1 MNWLYCMFSAI
12 FSSPRCKYPMSGVA
26 LVTISPSSSRI
37 MRRTPCVDGCE
48 GPMLITSF
56 SPSIS
61 SVSCMAF
68 KLRANAS
75 GCSSVVVAIYSSIVW
90 FSKKTEHRPAGAFS
104 SAAKSLCVWEKMQAA
119 YFTAAYFTA
128 AYFTEGSGFGF
139 CLLRPAGHLSKPASD
154 GIVSALVRVWALE

>member
-1 MNWLYCMFSAI
+1 
-12 FSSPRCKYPMSGVA
+12 
-26 LVTISPSSSRI
+26 
-37 MRRTPCVDGCE
+37 
-48 GPMLITSF
+48 
-56 SPSIS
+56 
-61 SVSCMAF
+61 MAF

-90 FSKKTEHRPAGAFS
+90 FSKKTEHLTAGAFS
-104 SAAKSLCVWEKMQAA
+104 SAAKTLCVWEKMQ
-119 YFTAAYFTA
+119 AAYFTA